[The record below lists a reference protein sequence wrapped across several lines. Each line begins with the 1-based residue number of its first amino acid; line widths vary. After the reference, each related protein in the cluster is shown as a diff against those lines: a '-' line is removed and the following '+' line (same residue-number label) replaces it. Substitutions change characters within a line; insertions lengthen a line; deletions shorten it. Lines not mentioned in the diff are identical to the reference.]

1 MTQEGASAELFQF
14 LGNWC
19 DGGLDDA
26 ACRRLEEILASSPS
40 ARQVYIEYLDMH
52 ARLICDRRSPVLVA
66 SLLTRFNGSL
76 SDVEFAGSCRCP
88 TSPIATRSRRN
99 SRRAIGFGAAVAA
112 AVVVLALSV
121 AWHMPRAF
129 WGENAGDRPAGP
141 RQAQG
146 STIPGGSAA
155 ASPSAAAPA
164 DDAAPTVAHLRTL
177 AGCRWAD
184 SHLRLRPGQALA
196 AGRILRLSAGVAE
209 VFFDVGVKVVVQ
221 APAVLEIESAKS
233 ARLESGKL
241 SAEVTTV
248 AARGFQIRT
257 PQGTFVDQ
265 GTEFG
270 VEVTPDGNSR
280 LHVFKGEVDV
290 KPAVAGPASLP
301 HRVLAK
307 GEARLD
313 QDSQSMTLLEDTGDS
328 FIRTVDAADRD
339 RHVVAYWRFE
349 DRPLGVV
356 VPNTQQNKRSARAT
370 TDSSFNGNDL
380 FAYSDLSHPSF
391 SGDVPSPIVPSSGQ
405 PNRGCLDNSEP
416 PPRVSRDFYTHS
428 AFSHAAPLDLQTI
441 VPRQWTIEASIRPA
455 RLQCGNQT
463 FIGRDGNEPGAA
475 TIVPT
480 RLAFQINAK
489 DRLAIWYVDQQE
501 RRHQVVVNELE
512 LQVGQWY
519 HLAATSD
526 GETLKLYVDALDGRG
541 YQLLAAKQL
550 PSDGLTAMSK
560 GSDGAEWSLGR
571 GKVRNHVAE
580 NFQGWID
587 EVRISDI
594 ARDPDGFLF
603 SKPSEGL
610 AD

>member
-1 MTQEGASAELFQF
+1 MTPTVTRAELFQL
-14 LGNWC
+14 LGGWC

-26 ACRRLEEILASSPS
+26 ACRRLDEILMASPP
-40 ARQVYIEYLDMH
+40 ARQVYVEYLDMH

-66 SLLTRFNGSL
+66 NLLTKFGDGPPDMEFVGPCHCPASPLTTRPARISL
-76 SDVEFAGSCRCP
+76 RTIRWGM
-88 TSPIATRSRRN
+88 
-99 SRRAIGFGAAVAA
+99 AIAAVLLLL
-112 AVVVLALSV
+112 VSV
-121 AWHMPRAF
+121 AWTWQRGLF
-129 WGENAGDRPAGP
+129 RGDREAGP
-141 RQAQG
+141 QQAQ
-146 STIPGGSAA
+146 SEPIP
-155 ASPSAAAPA
+155 SPSAAPRPA
-164 DDAAPTVAHLRTL
+164 EDAAPAVAHLRTL

-184 SHLRLRPGQALA
+184 SHLRFRPGQALA
-196 AGRILRLSAGVAE
+196 PGRVLRLSAGVAE

-233 ARLESGKL
+233 ARLECGKL
-241 SAEVTTV
+241 SAEVTTA
-248 AARGFQIRT
+248 AARGFQIHT

-290 KPAVAGPASLP
+290 KPAAAGSSAVPQ
-301 HRVLAK
+301 RVLAK

-328 FIRTVDAADRD
+328 FIRTVDEADRD
-339 RHVVAYWRFE
+339 LHVVAYWRFE

-356 VPNTQQNKRSARAT
+356 VPHTGQNKRSARAT

-380 FAYSDLSHPSF
+380 FAYSELSHPSF
-391 SGDVPSPIVPSSGQ
+391 SSDVPAPVVSYTGE

-416 PPRVSRDFYTHS
+416 PPHVSRDFYTHS
-428 AFSHAAPLDLQTI
+428 AFSHAAPLDLQAI

-455 RLQCGNQT
+455 RLQCGGQT

-475 TIVPT
+475 VIVPT
-480 RLAFQINAK
+480 RLAFQINSK
-489 DRLAIWYVDQQE
+489 GHFAIWFIDQHE
-501 RRHQVVVNELE
+501 RKHQAVADDLE
-512 LQVGQWY
+512 LQVGHWY

-526 GETLKLYVDALDGRG
+526 GASLKLYVDALDGHG
-541 YQLLAAKQL
+541 YQLRAATSL
-550 PSDGLTAMSK
+550 PEDGLTALSK

-571 GKVRNHVAE
+571 GKVRNHVAD

-594 ARDPDGFLF
+594 AREPAGFLF
-603 SKPSEGL
+603 SKDTGGP